1 MAPLRRQGRVEAVA
15 NFRPGA
21 LLEAR
26 RACSMTLDEL
36 GDLVGIP
43 RPNLIA
49 YEKGRRT
56 PSPERLVQLAVA
68 LRVDPL
74 QLTSVTRSTATLADL
89 RVRVGLSA
97 ADVADQLG
105 VPRGDFRAFEAGGAD
120 LPADVAGP
128 LCELLKVSVGD
139 LMAARRRRDAGPVEG
154 LPGPSSTSGTGTAKY
169 PPSLAQG

>member
-1 MAPLRRQGRVEAVA
+1 VA
-15 NFRPGA
+15 NFRPDA

-26 RACSMTLDEL
+26 RARGVTLDEL

-56 PSPERLVQLAVA
+56 PSPERLVQLAGA

-74 QLTSVTRSTATLADL
+74 QLTSATRGTATLADL

-105 VPRGDFRAFEAGGAD
+105 VPRGEFRAFEAGGRD
-120 LPADVAGP
+120 LPAEVVGP
-128 LCELLKVSVGD
+128 LCELLKVAEAE
-139 LMAARRRRDAGPVEG
+139 LMAACGRRDVKPVEESLG
-154 LPGPSSTSGTGTAKY
+154 SVTTSRAATPI
-169 PPSLAQG
+169 PPSLVQG